1 MDQMNIGTC
10 LTKNHAEYEDM
21 IKAAFGLRIE
31 RTSVP
36 TADHRLASAS
46 IALELKDRA
55 QLAAAT
61 TLTTALFTV
70 THDKAQNTFA
80 VVAPSEITDYFKVNA
95 EAIGAFN
102 IHSDLCVYKV
112 TIQDYDTKLN
122 KLQNKTIN
130 WGWIYPPHGTTD
142 SKSDIQSKLQTLGN
156 KTDIKITQVVQTKDK
171 LSGMTEAKFRF
182 EFEVG
187 NNFSPFGLH
196 KFAKITLSAGESKVL
211 LNPEVCENYG
221 VHRECLKLLNGRSGT
236 MNLTA
241 DMYCSCSLARST
253 GGPSTKAQTSAAQV
267 AFADRHKKRKANAID
282 PFA

>member
-1 MDQMNIGTC
+1 MNIGTC

-112 TIQDYDTKLN
+112 TIQDYDPKLN
-122 KLQNKTIN
+122 KL
-130 WGWIYPPHGTTD
+130 
-142 SKSDIQSKLQTLGN
+142 
-156 KTDIKITQVVQTKDK
+156 
-171 LSGMTEAKFRF
+171 
-182 EFEVG
+182 
-187 NNFSPFGLH
+187 
-196 KFAKITLSAGESKVL
+196 
-211 LNPEVCENYG
+211 
-221 VHRECLKLLNGRSGT
+221 
-236 MNLTA
+236 
-241 DMYCSCSLARST
+241 
-253 GGPSTKAQTSAAQV
+253 
-267 AFADRHKKRKANAID
+267 
-282 PFA
+282 